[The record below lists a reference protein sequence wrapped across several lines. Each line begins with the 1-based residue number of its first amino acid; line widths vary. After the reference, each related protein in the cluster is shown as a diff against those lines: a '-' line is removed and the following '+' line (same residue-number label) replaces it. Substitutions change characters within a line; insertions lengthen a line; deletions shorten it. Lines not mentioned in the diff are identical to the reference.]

1 MFSIT
6 ERSSINES
14 DRRFKIG
21 LILLNL
27 DNEYTLNENGVR
39 SLDSNS
45 TISAIVNA
53 VKPKSFEARFIT
65 ENITEL
71 RFIID
76 SERSTQ
82 NIQNDVRSLGSSVG
96 TQQIDLSNITV
107 DELP

>member
-6 ERSSINES
+6 ERSSIDDS

-53 VKPKSFEARFIT
+53 VKPKNFEARFIA
-65 ENITEL
+65 EKITEL
-71 RFIID
+71 RFVID

-82 NIQNDVRSLGSSVG
+82 NIQNDIRSLGSSVG